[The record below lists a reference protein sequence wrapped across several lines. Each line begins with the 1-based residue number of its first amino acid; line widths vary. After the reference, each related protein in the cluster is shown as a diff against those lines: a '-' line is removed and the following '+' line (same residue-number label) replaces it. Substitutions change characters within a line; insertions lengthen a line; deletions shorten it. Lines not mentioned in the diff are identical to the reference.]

1 MGGGCAPSLAGG
13 ERVFVALSTVLITV
27 PALSREF
34 GGPVVKARG
43 LATALRAIGHPV
55 TVIGVGSAP
64 GCQGLPQLFRFHGT
78 PVPAR
83 LKPLA
88 RSIRDAEVLHIIGFR
103 DPVGTAA
110 AWIAHQ
116 RRLPYLLE
124 PSGMYR
130 RRLRSLGLK
139 ATFDSLVGARVV
151 RDATVIVATSKLE
164 ATELEEDGVLPTRI
178 RLRPNGIET
187 EGLLP
192 LPVRGAL
199 RRKLNFPPDAP
210 VVLSLGRITAKKG
223 LLDFARALARLTGI
237 LGIVAGPDEG
247 DGTLD
252 RLLIERASLHLTE
265 RLAVLPEGLWGS
277 DRAQAFADADAF
289 CLPSATENFGNAA
302 LEAAA
307 VGIPVV
313 ISDACG
319 ASEWLEP
326 QGTRV
331 VPYADVELLAAA
343 LRDVLENANVRRAS
357 EAAAPRIRDSLSWN
371 AVASRQSQI
380 YEELLAGR

>member
-1 MGGGCAPSLAGG
+1 MK
-13 ERVFVALSTVLITV
+13 AL
-27 PALSREF
+27 
-34 GGPVVKARG
+34 G
-43 LATALRAIGHPV
+43 LAAALRTIGHPV

-64 GCQGLPQLFRFHGT
+64 GCQGLPQLARFHGT

-83 LKPLA
+83 LNSLA
-88 RSIRDAEVLHIIGFR
+88 RSIRAAQVIHTLGFR

-110 AWIAHQ
+110 ALIARQ
-116 RRLPYLLE
+116 TRVPYLLE
-124 PSGMYR
+124 PSGMHR
-130 RRLRSLGLK
+130 RRLRSLRLK
-139 ATFDSLVGARVV
+139 AVFDRLVGARMV
-151 RDATVIVATSKLE
+151 AGASVIVATSKLE
-164 ATELEEDGVLPTRI
+164 ATELEEDGVMPERI

-187 EGLLP
+187 EGLMP
-192 LPVRGAL
+192 LPTRGAL

-237 LGIVAGPDEG
+237 RGIVAGPDEG

-252 RLLIERASLHLTE
+252 RLLSERASLHLTE
-265 RLAVLPEGLWGS
+265 RLAVLPQGLWGS

-307 VGIPVV
+307 VGMPVV

-319 ASEWLEP
+319 AIEWLEP

-331 VPYADVELLAAA
+331 VPYADVDLLAEA
-343 LRDVLENANVRRAS
+343 LRDVLENANVRRAA
-357 EAAAPRIRDSLSWN
+357 EAAAPRIRAALSWH
-371 AVASRQSQI
+371 AVATRQHEI
-380 YEELLAGR
+380 YEELLAHM